1 MTEKIG
7 VLGKKTTQRTD
18 VERIVVTPLP
28 TVYGKFRRSAIST
41 TNAAT
46 SKWPSCTATSAPKT
60 CSPGSTRNA

>member
-28 TVYGKFRRSAIST
+28 TVYGKFRAFGYFDHEQIGRAHV
-41 TNAAT
+41 
-46 SKWPSCTATSAPKT
+46 
-60 CSPGSTRNA
+60 